1 MRSLPALLQDVR
13 RHFAVLVVDAEFNR
27 LSTHASVCRERTG
40 CGLQCDKPW
49 LTYLTHVST
58 DSSTR
63 RRWAQQQVLTLR
75 VGMAGWLA
83 FYLSFRA
90 AGCHII
96 SVAWTDSTG
105 IHYCRSSRNSTVRC
119 SHQPICSILSQVP
132 HPLHTLCP
140 YTETTTTSGCL
151 SSHRLS
157 AL

>member
-13 RHFAVLVVDAEFNR
+13 RHFAVLVFDAEFNR

-58 DSSTR
+58 DFSTR
-63 RRWAQQQVLTLR
+63 RRWAQQHLLTLR
-75 VGMAGWLA
+75 VRMAGWLA
-83 FYLSFRA
+83 LSCDLYLSSRA

-105 IHYCRSSRNSTVRC
+105 IHYCRSSRNSTIRC
-119 SHQPICSILSQVP
+119 SHQPICYIKPVP
-132 HPLHTLCP
+132 SSLAYTLPLTLVD
-140 YTETTTTSGCL
+140 Y
-151 SSHRLS
+151 
-157 AL
+157 